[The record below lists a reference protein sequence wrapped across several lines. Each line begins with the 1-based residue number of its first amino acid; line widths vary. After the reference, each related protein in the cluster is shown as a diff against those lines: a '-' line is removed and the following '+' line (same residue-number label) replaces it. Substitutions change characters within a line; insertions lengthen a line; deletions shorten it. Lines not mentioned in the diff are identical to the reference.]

1 MGVGEIIAHFGE
13 LSLNVSRVKVV
24 ATDMCLNCLTRSQV
38 GIFVYLCIYLFE
50 FVYLYLCTYVYLYL
64 CTCILVFVFVNVSR
78 VRLR

>member
-50 FVYLYLCTYVYLYL
+50 FVYLYLCT
-64 CTCILVFVFVNVSR
+64 CVFVFVYLYSCICICVPAF
-78 VRLR
+78 LYLYL